1 MGHNLLSTESEHK
14 ISTFISFSTMWKL
27 HACLHVGPFSCV
39 QLFETPWTTACHTP
53 LYMGFS
59 RQEYWKRSLLL
70 QEIFPTQGTNLYLTS
85 PALAGWFFTTSATWE
100 ALEATCEVK

>member
-1 MGHNLLSTESEHK
+1 
-14 ISTFISFSTMWKL
+14 MWKL
-27 HACLHVGPFSCV
+27 HACLLGPFSCV